1 MIRARKRRALTLES
15 PSARG
20 RPPFLSAASSLVV
33 VQSRLYVVADDELH
47 LGVFPVRGRAPGRL
61 VRLIKGKLP
70 AGQKKRKRRK
80 PDFEAQVLLP
90 PFPDHPHGALLAI
103 GSGSRPA
110 RRKGVL
116 LPLDARGRVAGAPRE
131 IRLATLLSAME
142 VRLGELN
149 IEGAVI
155 AGNRLI
161 LLQRGNKG
169 GAHNALVSMHLPK
182 FLRAIAAAAPVDIPF
197 RIQRIA
203 LGSIE
208 GVPWGFTDAAALPDG
223 SLVFTAVAE
232 DTEDAYHDGPCLG
245 AAIGILSDG
254 KVKRFE
260 LLTPL
265 IKPEGVAI
273 HVQDGRLKVLLVT
286 DADDAAIPAG
296 LWEAQIE

>member
-15 PSARG
+15 PTARG
-20 RPPFLSAASSLVV
+20 RPSFLSAASSLVV

-47 LGVFPVRGRAPGRL
+47 LGVFPVRGRAPGQL
-61 VRLIKGKLP
+61 VRLLKGKLP
-70 AGQKKRKRRK
+70 AGKKKRKGRK

-103 GSGSRPA
+103 GSGSRPT

-116 LPLDARGRVAGAPRE
+116 LSLDAHGKVRSAPRE
-131 IRLATLLSAME
+131 IKLAALLSAME
-142 VRLGELN
+142 AQLGELN

-169 GAHNALVSMHLPK
+169 GAHNALISMHLPK
-182 FLRAIAAAAPVDIPF
+182 FMRALGVEDPVDLPF
-197 RIQRIA
+197 RIQRIH
-203 LGSIE
+203 LGCLE

-232 DTEDAYHDGPCLG
+232 DTDDAYQDGPCSG
-245 AAIGILSDG
+245 AAIGILANG
-254 KVKRFE
+254 KVRRFE
-260 LLTPL
+260 PLLPL
-265 IKPEGVAI
+265 IKPEGVAV
-273 HVQDGRLKVLLVT
+273 HWQQGRLKVLMVT
-286 DADDAAIPAG
+286 DADDAAVPAG
-296 LWEAQIE
+296 LWETKLD

>member
-1 MIRARKRRALTLES
+1 M
-15 PSARG
+15 
-20 RPPFLSAASSLVV
+20 

-47 LGVFPVRGRAPGRL
+47 LGVFPVRGRAPGQL
-61 VRLIKGKLP
+61 VRLLKGNLP
-70 AGQKKRKRRK
+70 VGKKQRKRSK

-90 PFPDHPHGALLAI
+90 PFPEHPHGALLAI
-103 GSGSRPA
+103 GSGSRPT

-116 LPLDARGRVAGAPRE
+116 LSLDARGRIAGAPRE
-131 IRLATLLSAME
+131 IQLGPLLSAME
-142 VRLGELN
+142 VRLAELN

-161 LLQRGNKG
+161 LLQRGNKD

-182 FLRAIAAAAPVDIPF
+182 FLRALAAEDPVDLPF
-197 RIQRIA
+197 RIKRIA

-232 DTEDAYHDGPCLG
+232 DADDSYHDGPCLG
-245 AAIGILSDG
+245 AAIGILENG
-254 KVKRFE
+254 KVMRFE
-260 LLTPL
+260 PLTPL

-273 HVQDGRLKVLLVT
+273 QVQNGRLKVLLVT

-296 LWEAQIE
+296 LWETQLD